1 MNFFPK
7 NATFM
12 KNILGDSAVST
23 SPIIRS
29 ARTEDI
35 DLILEMHHRLSDDS
49 LYKRYHFIRIPSRQ
63 EIERIVEL
71 NGKNGSVFVAAM
83 PGPKPKII
91 GFAFYVATNENTAET
106 AFLVEDRYQGQ
117 GIGRRLLSCLTQTA
131 IAKDICFFDARVLP
145 TNTPMIH
152 LLRKSGRLVHNILD
166 YGAYEM
172 RMNICN

>member
-1 MNFFPK
+1 MNLFSE
-7 NATFM
+7 NTTFI
-12 KNILGDSAVST
+12 KT
-23 SPIIRS
+23 TIRP
-29 ARTEDI
+29 AATEDI
-35 DLILEMHHRLSDDS
+35 DLILDMHHRLSNDS
-49 LYKRYHFIRIPSRQ
+49 LYKRYHFTRIPSRQ

-71 NGKNGSVFVAAM
+71 NGKNGSVFVAVM
-83 PGPKPKII
+83 PVPKPKII
-91 GFAFYVATNENTAET
+91 GIAFYVLTGKNTAET
-106 AFLVEDRYQGQ
+106 AFLVEDHYQGQ

-131 IAKDICFFDARVLP
+131 ITKDICFFDARVLP